1 MINTKIS
8 EKSRIFF
15 KNIFSANIV
24 IYYVASREFY
34 ILEIFSNEF
43 QIRENIWVL
52 NLNNKVNSVGRQQFP
67 LEFGRIVG
75 CQTPLLILLACIEFI
90 WEWVGYAGMGL

>member
-1 MINTKIS
+1 MKKVEYFSKIYFLQIYS
-8 EKSRIFF
+8 
-15 KNIFSANIV
+15 NIST
-24 IYYVASREFY
+24 SREFC